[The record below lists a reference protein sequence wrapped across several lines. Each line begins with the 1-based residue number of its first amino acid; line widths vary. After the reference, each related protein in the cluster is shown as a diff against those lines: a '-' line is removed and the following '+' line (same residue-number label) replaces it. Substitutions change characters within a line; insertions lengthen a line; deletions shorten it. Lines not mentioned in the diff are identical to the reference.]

1 MLYDGTPMSGPAG
14 LREALLKHQDAFLL
28 SFTEH
33 LMTYALGRRIEA
45 FDMAAVRK
53 VIRDAGA
60 AGLEA
65 LGVRPRRGQ
74 LAGIPDEPGG
84 SRSRRPSRDRGPGTR
99 DRGKRAEQCII
110 TKKHLSRRTALKGLG
125 VTIGLPFLEAMVP
138 ARTALAKT
146 AATRIRLAA
155 IEMVHGSAGATV
167 IGLQKNMWSPATVGA
182 DFDLSP
188 TSLMPLSALKEHLT
202 IVSNTDV
209 RNAEAFELPEIG
221 GDHFRSSAV
230 YLTQSHPKQTQ
241 GSDVLSG
248 TSLDQF
254 YAKKVGH
261 ETPIPSMQLCI
272 ESIDQAG
279 GCAYGYSCVYTDTIS
294 WASPSEPLPM
304 IRDPRAAFDQL
315 FGVGATPAERAS
327 RRQRDKSIL
336 DFITAE
342 VARLRQD
349 LGPADRARLGEYL
362 DDVREIERRIQKV
375 ELSNSSGEPRE
386 LPGAPVGV
394 PDAFAE
400 HVRLMFDLQAV
411 AFASDITRVFS
422 FKMGRD
428 GSSRA
433 YPESGTNA
441 GFHPASHHQDR
452 EDRIREF
459 QKINTYHIAQL
470 PYFLDKLKNT
480 PDGDGTLLDNTLVIY
495 GSPMGNSNV
504 HNHKR
509 CPLFFAGHAG
519 GQLKGGL
526 HIKTADGTPMANPL
540 LGAMHLL
547 GLNDVATFGDSTG
560 ALDLNAAPDTTALFK
575 ISTRSRRMRLR
586 QAGGRDGGR
595 ARRPGARRGGG
606 GAVGARRW
614 PTRRWRAIGPRSARC
629 CSRARDVNAAQGDGM
644 TALHWAAM
652 KNDAELAQML
662 VYAGANV
669 KATTRLGANTPLVI
683 AARNGSAGGG
693 GRAAQGRRRCQE
705 PDLHRHHAADA
716 RRRLRQRRG
725 GEGADRRRVP
735 TWTRASSRCS
745 RRR

>member
-1 MLYDGTPMSGPAG
+1 M
-14 LREALLKHQDAFLL
+14 
-28 SFTEH
+28 
-33 LMTYALGRRIEA
+33 
-45 FDMAAVRK
+45 
-53 VIRDAGA
+53 
-60 AGLEA
+60 
-65 LGVRPRRGQ
+65 
-74 LAGIPDEPGG
+74 
-84 SRSRRPSRDRGPGTR
+84 
-99 DRGKRAEQCII
+99 II

-125 VTIGLPFLEAMVP
+125 VTVALPFLEAMVP

-155 IEMVHGSAGATV
+155 IEMVHGSAGATA
-167 IGLQKNMWSPATVGA
+167 IGLQKHLWSPATTGR
-182 DFDLSP
+182 DFDLAP
-188 TSLMPLSALKEHLT
+188 TSLMPLNGLKQHLT

-248 TSLDQF
+248 TSLDQL

-294 WASPSEPLPM
+294 WASPTEPLPM

-315 FGVGATPAERAS
+315 FGVGATAEERIA
-327 RRQRDKSIL
+327 RRQRDRSIL

-342 VARLRQD
+342 VAKLRGA
-349 LGPADRARLGEYL
+349 LGPADQARLGEYL

-375 ELSNSSGEPRE
+375 EASNSSGEARA
-386 LPGAPVGV
+386 LPGAPIGV

-400 HVRLMFDLQAV
+400 HVKLMFDLQAV

-433 YPESGTNA
+433 YPESGSNA

-459 QKINTYHIAQL
+459 QKINTYHVAQL
-470 PYFLDKLKNT
+470 PYFLNKLKDT
-480 PDGDGTLLDNTLVIY
+480 PDGDGTLLDHTLVMY

-526 HIKTADGTPMANPL
+526 HIKAADGTPMANPML
-540 LGAMHLL
+540 SVMHML
-547 GLNDVATFGDSTG
+547 GLADLPQFGDSTG
-560 ALDLNAAPDTTALFK
+560 AMDLNAAPEATAAF
-575 ISTRSRRMRLR
+575 
-586 QAGGRDGGR
+586 
-595 ARRPGARRGGG
+595 
-606 GAVGARRW
+606 
-614 PTRRWRAIGPRSARC
+614 
-629 CSRARDVNAAQGDGM
+629 
-644 TALHWAAM
+644 
-652 KNDAELAQML
+652 
-662 VYAGANV
+662 
-669 KATTRLGANTPLVI
+669 
-683 AARNGSAGGG
+683 
-693 GRAAQGRRRCQE
+693 
-705 PDLHRHHAADA
+705 
-716 RRRLRQRRG
+716 
-725 GEGADRRRVP
+725 
-735 TWTRASSRCS
+735 
-745 RRR
+745 